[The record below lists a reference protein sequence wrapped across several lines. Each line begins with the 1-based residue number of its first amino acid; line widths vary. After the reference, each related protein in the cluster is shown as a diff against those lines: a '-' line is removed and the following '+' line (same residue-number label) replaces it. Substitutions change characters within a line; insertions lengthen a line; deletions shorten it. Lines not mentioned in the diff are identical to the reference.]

1 MSTEKGTDMQTV
13 GQPVKDALTAFA
25 SQHGRRLHLE
35 IKPGTFLVANAG
47 SLVSTVKDIVST
59 GILVGP
65 TGNEF
70 LKLDTGMTE
79 VSVYDI

>member
-59 GILVGP
+59 GPGP
-65 TGNEF
+65 TGHEF